1 MVATICIGPGFLVS
15 NLELETRFGLMG
27 KGGHFSSRRGRLE
40 EKVSSGKQE
49 ILRRQG

>member
-27 KGGHFSSRRGRLE
+27 KGGHFIQSNSVGEFGSL
-40 EKVSSGKQE
+40 
-49 ILRRQG
+49 